1 MQIIWSC
8 PLWVWLKIS
17 RDIYIPQKRTFKY
30 QTWSILE
37 SSGYFLTFEH
47 PEFMGME
54 MVPLLTGTPRS
65 IIGKQQALLK
75 PGLPLWPWIFFF
87 QSPKKAFFHTSTR
100 GLEVTGSPE
109 KTTGRIL
116 ELLKMP

>member
-30 QTWSILE
+30 QTWSILG

-75 PGLPLWPWIFFF
+75 PGLPHWPWDFWLNERKPSFTP
-87 QSPKKAFFHTSTR
+87 QLVTWKS
-100 GLEVTGSPE
+100 LEVQ
-109 KTTGRIL
+109 KKLHIL